1 MVDKYIQ
8 GLIDREPADSSVKYQ
23 FLSRMKSDCEFFL
36 GDSPQSHQTF
46 RLWAQDVDDQ
56 IEDMKALWNSFP
68 DDSKPEWLTME
79 QIDSYAKQMNEPV
92 HEDRAIRIYLTNLTE
107 YNKGNMVG
115 AWVTLPVNAE
125 EMDAKFKKLGIGR
138 NQEYFITDYDTPFPE
153 LTRSLGEHENLDQL
167 NYLAQEMKWLDEGE
181 WDKFT
186 EIIYSGLDGCTSVE
200 DYLNLANTLNLRKFE
215 MVEAQ
220 TDYEFGKK
228 LCEGSSIHDIEV
240 GGVGNL
246 DLYIDYEKIGS
257 DACANFD
264 YTRGKNNY
272 IRQTSSLEQIYEQVP
287 PGNRVDPRKLNP
299 QLYMH
304 WDKTKVEPER
314 GRL

>member
-46 RLWAQDVDDQ
+46 RLWAKDVDDQ
-56 IEDMKALWNSFP
+56 IENMKALWNSFP
-68 DDSKPEWLTME
+68 DDGKPEWLTME
-79 QIDSYAKQMNEPV
+79 QIDSYAEQMNTPV
-92 HEDRAIRIYLTNLTE
+92 QEDRAIKIYLTNLTE

-125 EMDAKFKKLGIGR
+125 
-138 NQEYFITDYDTPFPE
+138 
-153 LTRSLGEHENLDQL
+153 
-167 NYLAQEMKWLDEGE
+167 EMKWLDEGE

-215 MVEAQ
+215 MVEAKN
-220 TDYEFGKK
+220 DYEFGKK
-228 LCEGSSIHDIEV
+228 LCEGSIPDIEV

-257 DACANFD
+257 DACVNLD
-264 YTRGKNNY
+264 YTQGKNNY
-272 IRQTSSLEQIYEQVP
+272 IRQMAPLEQIYEQVP
-287 PGNRVDPRKLNP
+287 PGNRVDPRKLNS
-299 QLYMH
+299 QLYMR

>member
-46 RLWAQDVDDQ
+46 RLWAQDVDSQ
-56 IEDMKALWNSFP
+56 IENMKALWNSFP

-79 QIDSYAKQMNEPV
+79 QIDSYAERMNMPV
-92 HEDRAIRIYLTNLTE
+92 QEDRAIGIYLTNLTE
-107 YNKGNMVG
+107 YNKGNIVG
-115 AWVTLPVNAE
+115 AWVKLPVNAE

-138 NQEYFITDYDTPFPE
+138 NQEYFITDYETPFPE

-181 WDKFT
+181 WSKFT

-215 MVEAQ
+215 MVEAKN
-220 TDYEFGKK
+220 DYEFGKK
-228 LCEGSSIHDIEV
+228 LCEGSIPDIEI
-240 GGVGNL
+240 GGMGNL
-246 DLYIDYEKIGS
+246 DLYIDYEKLGS
-257 DACANFD
+257 DACANLD
-264 YTRGKNNY
+264 YTQGKNNY
-272 IRQTSSLEQIYEQVP
+272 IRQMAPLEQIYEQVP
-287 PGNRVDPRKLNP
+287 PGNRVDPRKLSAA
-299 QLYMH
+299 
-304 WDKTKVEPER
+304 DKSKTEPER
-314 GRL
+314 GEL